1 MAHPTEGSRLTLS
14 EAVALR
20 LEELMEE
27 RHLTQYRL
35 YRLTGV
41 AQSTIGDIRLQR
53 NKSVSL
59 LILHELVQGM
69 GLTLYDFFDSPLFRE
84 NKVTD

>member
-1 MAHPTEGSRLTLS
+1 MTLS
-14 EAVALR
+14 DAVALR

-35 YRLTGV
+35 YKLTGV

-53 NKSVSL
+53 NQSVSL
-59 LILHELVQGM
+59 LILHELAQGL
-69 GLTLYDFFDSPLFRE
+69 GISLYDFFDSPLFKGD
-84 NKVTD
+84 NITD

>member
-1 MAHPTEGSRLTLS
+1 MTLS

-35 YRLTGV
+35 YRLSGV

-59 LILHELVQGM
+59 LILHELAQGM
-69 GLTLYDFFDSPLFRE
+69 DMTLYDFFDSPLFKGNE
-84 NKVTD
+84 ITD

>member
-1 MAHPTEGSRLTLS
+1 MTLS

-35 YRLTGV
+35 YKLTGV

-53 NKSVSL
+53 NQSVSL
-59 LILHELVQGM
+59 LILHELAQGL
-69 GLTLYDFFDSPLFRE
+69 GISLYDFLDRKS
-84 NKVTD
+84 VV

>member
-1 MAHPTEGSRLTLS
+1 MTLS

-20 LEELMEE
+20 LEKLMEE

-35 YRLTGV
+35 YRLSGV

-59 LILHELVQGM
+59 LILHELAQGM
-69 GLTLYDFFDSPLFRE
+69 DMTLYDFFDSPLFKGNE
-84 NKVTD
+84 ITD

>member
-1 MAHPTEGSRLTLS
+1 MTLS

-35 YRLTGV
+35 YKLTGV
-41 AQSTIGDIRLQR
+41 AQSMIGDIRLQR
-53 NKSVSL
+53 NQSVSL
-59 LILHELVQGM
+59 LILHEFAQGL
-69 GLTLYDFFDSPLFRE
+69 GISLYDFFDSPLFKGD
-84 NKVTD
+84 NITD

>member
-1 MAHPTEGSRLTLS
+1 MTLS

-20 LEELMEE
+20 LDELMQE

-35 YRLTGV
+35 YKLTGV
-41 AQSTIGDIRLQR
+41 AQTTIGDIRLQR

-59 LILHELVQGM
+59 LVLHELSQGL
-69 GLTLYDFFDSPLFRE
+69 GVSLYDFFDSPLFKGD
-84 NKVTD
+84 NITD

>member
-1 MAHPTEGSRLTLS
+1 MTLS

-59 LILHELVQGM
+59 LILHELAQGM
-69 GLTLYDFFDSPLFRE
+69 DMTLYDFFDSPLFKGNE
-84 NKVTD
+84 ITD